1 MFAPL
6 WRVVGGKKGWRRV
19 RCRPWSLN
27 PVPPSNMLACRKG
40 STFDSCKMST
50 NFLTLKGGEI
60 QTSAFAL
67 QWGFSISLVSSN
79 HLQKIS
85 PQNRNPLKEQSKSIV
100 HSLPLFGDWQESTIA
115 LQSVRCFGTEGRPEI
130 LRFRTWVRPSLNKV
144 GHHFPQFLHMTF
156 FILFMNIKFDNSEA
170 THFFVLVSFLP
181 KHHRKMPEI
190 PPSSE
195 AWRCKL
201 VMVVS
206 KPGSLGSWYHLS
218 NSSESGNSGKA
229 RNLQILT

>member
-1 MFAPL
+1 MKLESSPTFQH
-6 WRVVGGKKGWRRV
+6 VV
-19 RCRPWSLN
+19 
-27 PVPPSNMLACRKG
+27 RKG

-67 QWGFSISLVSSN
+67 QWSFSISLVSSN

-100 HSLPLFGDWQESTIA
+100 HSLPLFGDRQESTIA

-144 GHHFPQFLHMTF
+144 GHHVPQFLQFLHMTF
-156 FILFMNIKFDNSEA
+156 FILFMNLKFDNFEA
-170 THFFVLVSFLP
+170 THCFVLVNFLP

-206 KPGSLGSWYHLS
+206 KPVGFATGL
-218 NSSESGNSGKA
+218 
-229 RNLQILT
+229 